1 MINVP
6 LKDFSRIIET
16 VPFSVKNICRS
27 LLPQK
32 SRRDVLRASLLLEG
46 RDETL
51 ILAHVQ
57 IVHRAACSS
66 SRFLIMI
73 RTAETAPSVMPGM
86 RPIWPMVAG
95 AIRVSLACSSLDR
108 PGTDV

>member
-1 MINVP
+1 MIRS
-6 LKDFSRIIET
+6 KDFVRIIET
-16 VPFSVKNICRS
+16 VLFSVKNIYRF
-27 LLPQK
+27 LLPQ
-32 SRRDVLRASLLLEG
+32 DGAITFFAFLFPFEQPGRAAFA
-46 RDETL
+46 RTR
-51 ILAHVQ
+51 VQ

-108 PGTDV
+108 PGTDA